1 MANPRK
7 FSEKIALHTQ
17 KQAEETAAFEAIL
30 QEVNSATRDPP
41 RYQKQQHIAPTLG
54 TYRGGSLPNVNQIS
68 ANQSID
74 LQATLQH
81 LDDMKQGRPVLA
93 HGRQDRLRQQIGP
106 HRRNFPPDKRIDSSP
121 YGSAYHLSPP
131 PDTSWRSCGL
141 PKTHGYLY
149 SGVSLSRVHSDPSL
163 HMNAMGQ
170 GNANKNYS
178 QPPVTPPPHR
188 RIVQMVGENAGDNSL
203 QINYWDSKKMGPS
216 RPKSCEVPNI
226 NIYPSQEH
234 GGINST
240 PPAIPMTTNNTGSLP
255 DLSVLQFPSPLST
268 PLDQEDPFNN
278 AAAAAGSSPVSLS
291 PTSPRHMPMGLQS
304 STSPNQHRRQNA
316 GMSIPSP
323 LVLNHS
329 GGTPSPGGM
338 ADMDPSCMQQ
348 NNYMLCLQHLH
359 QQQQLQ
365 HQQQQTQQPMRHR
378 AAHSPHSQPYPT
390 PVSPLFSTTHQRS
403 LNHTR
408 QSTKPGTNL
417 LKHHQHNISHSSAG
431 SPTHTHQGHH
441 QSPIASSPQ
450 QLPSGSSPVPQV
462 RVVNCDDTRT
472 PQQVSLNQYRNNG
485 VSDSNCQSPTS
496 PHSGPSYSPTHSPG
510 VPPTTQT
517 ANSTFSDSYYI
528 QQQQQQQQANAL
540 QHQFQ
545 QFNMDSLPANSTSI
559 ASQVFTTNG
568 LGNSTSNNVGIMAFS
583 QHPGLSLQYSQAAML
598 GMSSSEDMYQP
609 HFLGPIDVMASGQF
623 NSQLTATSPNGSRQI
638 NPQNS
643 NNSPTSGSK
652 IPDIIL
658 T

>member
-1 MANPRK
+1 MKNQCSCCGSGTAVTNIPGQVLLKISGKNP
-7 FSEKIALHTQ
+7 
-17 KQAEETAAFEAIL
+17 
-30 QEVNSATRDPP
+30 
-41 RYQKQQHIAPTLG
+41 
-54 TYRGGSLPNVNQIS
+54 GSLHPLLNTPPEPLNLLSVN
-68 ANQSID
+68 
-74 LQATLQH
+74 
-81 LDDMKQGRPVLA
+81 
-93 HGRQDRLRQQIGP
+93 LR
-106 HRRNFPPDKRIDSSP
+106 
-121 YGSAYHLSPP
+121 
-131 PDTSWRSCGL
+131 CGL

-170 GNANKNYS
+170 GNANKNYT

-188 RIVQMVGENAGDNSL
+188 RIIEMVGENAGDNSL
-203 QINYWDSKKMGPS
+203 QINNYWDSKKMNTS

-234 GGINST
+234 SGVNST
-240 PPAIPMTTNNTGSLP
+240 PPVIPMTTNNTGSLP

-268 PLDQEDPFNN
+268 PLDQEDPYNN

-291 PTSPRHMPMGLQS
+291 PTSPRHIPMGLQS

-329 GGTPSPGGM
+329 GGPPSPAGM
-338 ADMDPSCMQQ
+338 TDMDTSCMQQ
-348 NNYMLCLQHLH
+348 NYLLSLQQCLH

-365 HQQQQTQQPMRHR
+365 HQQQQVQHPMRHR
-378 AAHSPHSQPYPT
+378 SAHSPHSQPYP
-390 PVSPLFSTTHQRS
+390 SPLFSTHHRS

-408 QSTKPGTNL
+408 QATKPSLPNAPQ
-417 LKHHQHNISHSSAG
+417 HHHHNMSNSPTG

-441 QSPIASSPQ
+441 QSPILTPTSQ
-450 QLPSGSSPVPQV
+450 QLTSGSSPVPQV
-462 RVVNCDDTRT
+462 RVVNCDETQT
-472 PQQVSLNQYRNNG
+472 AQQVSLTQYRNNG

-496 PHSGPSYSPTHSPG
+496 PHSAPSYSPSHSPG

-517 ANSTFSDSYYI
+517 PNSTFSDSYYL
-528 QQQQQQQQANAL
+528 QQQQQANAL

-545 QFNMDSLPANSTSI
+545 QFNMDPMPANSTSM
-559 ASQVFTTNG
+559 ASQVMTSNG
-568 LGNSTSNNVGIMAFS
+568 LGLESSNNSSNNVSIMAFS
-583 QHPGLSLQYSQAAML
+583 QQPGPLQYSQAAIL
-598 GMSSSEDMYQP
+598 GMTSSEDMYQP

-623 NSQLTATSPNGSRQI
+623 NSQPTATSPTGSRQI
-638 NPQNS
+638 NQQSS

-658 T
+658 TGADDMCRLPLDFAKELGNAITGMPDNFDTDFLTNDEAFKDGLDPLDFEGIQMLTDASLVADPATEDTFKLDRL